1 MIVENRLSTHIS
13 LSNMLYVYVDNELI
27 DTIQLPKDI
36 TNDAELESLA
46 DGIIDSL
53 QY

>member
-1 MIVENRLSTHIS
+1 MIVKNRLSTHIS

-36 TNDAELESLA
+36 TNDAELEFFT

-53 QY
+53 NI